1 MGAWGYGC
9 LENDTALDFI
19 DYLENYKGKEPS
31 LKKILREMEYD
42 AEYVDSDVDA
52 EILALAAVILNQEN
66 IVGFTEITEDVPYLP
81 YTKDDIKVLIE
92 QIKDILSNS
101 DGHELYDLWEEA
113 DEEDFNEW
121 KQEVEDLAEALSDLL
136 K

>member
-19 DYLENYKGKEPS
+19 GYLENYKGKEPS

-66 IVGFTEITEDVPYLP
+66 IVEFTEITDDVPYLP
-81 YTKDDIKVLIE
+81 YTKDDVKVLIE
-92 QIKDILSNS
+92 QIEDILTNS
-101 DGHELYDLWEEA
+101 ESHELHDLWEEA

-121 KQEVEDLAEALSDLL
+121 NQEVGDLAEALSDLL

>member
-19 DYLENYKGKEPS
+19 GYLEKYKGKEPS

-52 EILALAAVILNQEN
+52 EILAVILNQEK
-66 IVGFTEITEDVPYLP
+66 IVEFTEITEDVPYLA

-92 QIKDILSNS
+92 QIEDILANS
-101 DGHELYDLWEEA
+101 DSHELHDLWEEA
-113 DEEDFNEW
+113 DEEDFSEW
-121 KQEVEDLAEALSDLL
+121 KQEVGDLAEALSDLL